1 MIHALF
7 QTVIINNEAD
17 RGAALFS
24 SGEPLAFALSAQAH
38 VVHRAGFFW
47 HLCKHTYT
55 LLHTHTRTLT
65 HTHTIITPIFNNVAL
80 EKLKQ
85 KEQCNWKRRFVI
97 HPFFPFFFSFPFF
110 FFFLHLQHTEMMTSL
125 KYLIKKGKILQCEDI
140 FACKESHQQSSS
152 DILLRR
158 QMLR

>member
-1 MIHALF
+1 MVPHCS
-7 QTVIINNEAD
+7 QVESHS
-17 RGAALFS
+17 RS
-24 SGEPLAFALSAQAH
+24 LSQHKHMLYTELDFFGTCANTHTRSCTHTH
-38 VVHRAGFFW
+38 VH
-47 HLCKHTYT
+47 
-55 LLHTHTRTLT
+55 LHTHT

-97 HPFFPFFFSFPFF
+97 HPFFPFFSSSSSPFF